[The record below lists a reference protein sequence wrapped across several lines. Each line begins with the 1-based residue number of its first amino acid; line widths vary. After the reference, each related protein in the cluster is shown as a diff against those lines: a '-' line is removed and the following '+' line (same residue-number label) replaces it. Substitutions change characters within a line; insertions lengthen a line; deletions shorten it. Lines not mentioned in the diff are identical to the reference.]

1 MSTDPRID
9 SYIARQAD
17 FARPILEH
25 LRSAVHAACPEA
37 EETLKWSMP
46 HFLYKGQMLAG
57 MAAFKAHAT
66 FGFWRAKDVLG
77 ETGAEREAM
86 GQFGR
91 LTSVADLPPDDVLH
105 ALIRKA
111 MALTD
116 SGARPAR
123 AEGGAEAGAGDT
135 AGAGNRPLRQP
146 RGAGDVRRLPAELPP
161 RICRMGGRGEEA
173 RDPRQA
179 QSPRRSNGW
188 PRAKGATGN
197 TRNAEGFGV
206 STGSLTV
213 IPAKAGTSARMRR
226 LSSTRSRPS
235 PG

>member
-9 SYIARQAD
+9 AYVARQAE

-25 LRSAVHAACPEA
+25 LRAAVHAACPEA

-66 FGFWRAKDVLG
+66 FGFRRAKEVLG
-77 ETGAEREAM
+77 ETGAERDAM

-116 SGARPAR
+116 SGTRPAR
-123 AEGGAEAGAGDT
+123 AKAAPRPEPETPRELEAALSANPAARATFDGFPPGCRREYVEWVAEAK
-135 AGAGNRPLRQP
+135 RPETR
-146 RGAGDVRRLPAELPP
+146 DK
-161 RICRMGGRGEEA
+161 RIA
-173 RDPRQA
+173 QA
-179 QSPRRSNGW
+179 VEW
-188 PRAKGATGN
+188 M
-197 TRNAEGFGV
+197 AEG
-206 STGSLTV
+206 
-213 IPAKAGTSARMRR
+213 KKRNWKYEKC
-226 LSSTRSRPS
+226 
-235 PG
+235 

>member
-1 MSTDPRID
+1 MSTDPRLD
-9 SYIARQAD
+9 AYIARQAD

-25 LRSAVHAACPEA
+25 LRAALHAACPEA

-66 FGFWRAKDVLG
+66 FGFWRAKEVLG
-77 ETGAEREAM
+77 ETGAERDAM

-91 LTSVADLPPDDVLH
+91 LTSVADLPPDDILH

-123 AEGGAEAGAGDT
+123 PKAAPKPEPETPPELDSALAANPAARATFDGFPPSCRREYVQWVAEAKRPETRDKRIAQAVEWMAEGK
-135 AGAGNRPLRQP
+135 
-146 RGAGDVRRLPAELPP
+146 RRNWKYEN
-161 RICRMGGRGEEA
+161 C
-173 RDPRQA
+173 
-179 QSPRRSNGW
+179 
-188 PRAKGATGN
+188 
-197 TRNAEGFGV
+197 
-206 STGSLTV
+206 
-213 IPAKAGTSARMRR
+213 
-226 LSSTRSRPS
+226 
-235 PG
+235 